1 MEKNNKFWQFRNE
14 SSEEKAE
21 LLLYGEISNETWF
34 GDEVTPKQF
43 ATDLQAMGG
52 KDLIVHVN
60 SPGGDVF
67 AAHAIYNQLKAYSG
81 QVTAYVDGLAASA
94 ATIITCAADKVV
106 MPSNAL
112 FMIHNPSVGVMD

>member
-67 AAHAIYNQLKAYSG
+67 AAHAI
-81 QVTAYVDGLAASA
+81 
-94 ATIITCAADKVV
+94 
-106 MPSNAL
+106 
-112 FMIHNPSVGVMD
+112 